1 MPSRDDIFKQQSP
14 WGSPPGGDG
23 NGSGRRT
30 SPPNID
36 DLIRKAQGKIGKI
49 FPGGKAGGK
58 KPIALGIIILLILW
72 ALSGLY
78 RVLPDE
84 QGVVLR
90 FGKFV
95 KTTQP
100 GLNYHLPFPVERV
113 LTPKVTKVNRID
125 VGFRSA
131 SDTGRTSGVDDV
143 PEESLMLTGD
153 ENIVNIDYS
162 VFWVIKD
169 AGKFLFKIQSPVVTV
184 KAAAETAMR
193 EVIAKSR
200 LQPILT
206 EGRSKIEA
214 ETQTIMQGLL
224 DEYESGIQITQV
236 QTQKADPPDEVID
249 AFRDVQAAR
258 ADMERSKNEAEAY
271 QNDVIPRARGE
282 AAKILQ
288 EAEAYKKQVVAE
300 AEGEASRFVA
310 IYNEYAKA
318 KKVTQ
323 ERMYLETM
331 EKVLADIDKVIID
344 KSSGAGVVPYLPLPE
359 LRSKERNNEKIFDS
373 NTSCSGS
380 DSIPITFCGTRN

>member
-1 MPSRDDIFKQQSP
+1 MANGDDFKGGSP
-14 WGSPPGGDG
+14 WGSPPKGG
-23 NGSGRRT
+23 NGSGRGGQR
-30 SPPNID
+30 PPNID
-36 DLIRKAQGKIGKI
+36 EVVEKIQKLIKKLM
-49 FPGGKAGGK
+49 PGGKSSGGK
-58 KPIALGIIILLILW
+58 PIIFGLILLIALW
-72 ALSGLY
+72 AFSGLY

-90 FGKFV
+90 FGKFAS
-95 KTTQP
+95 TTQP
-100 GLNYHLPFPVERV
+100 GLNYHIPYPIETA

-131 SDTGRTSGVDDV
+131 SDSGRTSGIGDV
-143 PEESLMLTGD
+143 SEESLMLTGD
-153 ENIVNIDYS
+153 ENIVNIDFS

-193 EVIAKSR
+193 EVIAKSK
-200 LQPILT
+200 LQSILT
-206 EGRSKIEA
+206 EGRSKIEI
-214 ETQTIMQGLL
+214 ETQEIAQSLL

-258 ADMERSKNEAEAY
+258 ADMERSKNEAQAY

-288 EAEAYKKQVVAE
+288 EAEAYKKQVVAA

-318 KKVTQ
+318 KQVTQ

-331 EKVLADIDKVIID
+331 ERVLADIDKVIID
-344 KSSGAGVVPYLPLPE
+344 RKAGGVVPYLPLPE
-359 LRSKERNNEKIFDS
+359 LSKKK
-373 NTSCSGS
+373 GS
-380 DSIPITFCGTRN
+380 DTQ